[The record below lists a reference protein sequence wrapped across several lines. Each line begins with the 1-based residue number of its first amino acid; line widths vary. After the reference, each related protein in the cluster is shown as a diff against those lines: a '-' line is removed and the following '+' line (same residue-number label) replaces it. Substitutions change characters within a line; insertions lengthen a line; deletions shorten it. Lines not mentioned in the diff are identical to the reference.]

1 VPTQQ
6 FENFEAVTIY
16 CPRCKQAM
24 PVRKR
29 LLLVLLDK
37 EIYEYLCSR
46 CGTSVAKKD
55 QPLELK
61 GFPPK
66 TGPGSLI

>member
-1 VPTQQ
+1 MAHRKQKQ
-6 FENFEAVTIY
+6 FEDFEAVTVY

-55 QPLELK
+55 QPLQPNPMD
-61 GFPPK
+61 GPK
-66 TGPGSLI
+66 II